1 MEVRFESTDL
11 TEDPSLGVRHQILSL
26 GVKRPAALQ
35 TSTESA
41 FFVEKHHTKIN
52 KSTTASFVPEVA
64 EAMLND
70 ENTALLSLVPD
81 CIDDANVRVGG
92 MCKILK
98 NAANP
103 DHFTKKAV
111 ECPLAFNSALALTMV
126 EGGSAIDEVA
136 QLHAINRLCATN
148 PTEDTTFNTK
158 WKKLMGT
165 AVPSKRGEMFTM
177 CAKWWTTSPAI
188 EELSRASKAL
198 GMFEIMLMSI
208 APVIFSNDHWI
219 QYITG
224 QPVEWIPAHHTRL
237 FHPNTLLRLLRSGL
251 GAHCMTQW
259 REVQWQGHLL
269 DTLEALQKLD
279 GFYPEDSSVLQLR
292 AAVGGV
298 AILVGPLATRC

>member
-1 MEVRFESTDL
+1 MTRTRH
-11 TEDPSLGVRHQILSL
+11 SLALS
-26 GVKRPAALQ
+26 P
-35 TSTESA
+35 T
-41 FFVEKHHTKIN
+41 I
-52 KSTTASFVPEVA
+52 STTRRSR
-64 EAMLND
+64 
-70 ENTALLSLVPD
+70 S
-81 CIDDANVRVGG
+81 
-92 MCKILK
+92 
-98 NAANP
+98 AACARFSKPPQNP

-126 EGGSAIDEVA
+126 DGGSAIDEVA

-198 GMFEIMLMSI
+198 GMFELMLMSI

-269 DTLEALQKLD
+269 DTLEALQTPD

-292 AAVGGV
+292 AADGGV
-298 AILVGPLATRC
+298 AILAGPLATRC